1 MLKNYRIGFDWIG
14 LILFLVIMIPNFIW
28 FVVPAPNDV
37 LRTESV
43 TGTIDDSIASICQV
57 LMVASLCLVINRN
70 NTESKVIGTIIT
82 VMACVVLYYICWL
95 CYYQGNTE
103 TTVLMGLAAFPCAAF
118 LIYSYKRRNMIA
130 VFFAVVFSMCHLIYA
145 IANFIV

>member
-14 LILFLVIMIPNFIW
+14 LILFLIIMIPNFIW

-43 TGTIDDSIASICQV
+43 TGTIDSIASVCQV

-70 NTESKVIGTIIT
+70 NTGSKVIGTIIT
-82 VMACVVLYYICWL
+82 VMACVVFYYICWL
-95 CYYQGNTE
+95 CYYRGNIE
-103 TTVLMGLAAFPCAAF
+103 TTVLIGLTVFPCAAF

-130 VFFAVVFSMCHLIYA
+130 VFFAGVFSMCHLIYA
-145 IANFIV
+145 VANFIV

>member
-14 LILFLVIMIPNFIW
+14 LILFLIIMIPNCIW
-28 FVVPAPNDV
+28 FLAPAPNDV

-43 TGTIDDSIASICQV
+43 TGTIDSIASVCQV

-70 NTESKVIGTIIT
+70 KLESKGIGTIIT
-82 VMACVVLYYICWL
+82 VTACVILYYICWL
-95 CYYQGNTE
+95 SYYQGNTD
-103 TTVLMGLAAFPCAAF
+103 TTVLIGLTVFPCAAF

-130 VFFAVVFSMCHLIYA
+130 AFFAGAFSVCHLIYA
-145 IANFIV
+145 IVNFIV

>member
-37 LRTESV
+37 LRAESV
-43 TGTIDDSIASICQV
+43 TGTIDSIASVFQV

-70 NTESKVIGTIIT
+70 NSESKVIGTTIT
-82 VMACVVLYYICWL
+82 VMACVVLYYICWF
-95 CYYQGNTE
+95 CYYQGNIQTAVLIGM
-103 TTVLMGLAAFPCAAF
+103 TVFPCAAF
-118 LIYSYKRRNMIA
+118 LIYSYIRRNMIA
-130 VFFAVVFSMCHLIYA
+130 AIFAGVFSVCHLIYA
-145 IANFIV
+145 IVNFIV

>member
-14 LILFLVIMIPNFIW
+14 LILFLIIMIPNFIW

-43 TGTIDDSIASICQV
+43 TGTIDSIASVCQV

-70 NTESKVIGTIIT
+70 NTGSKVIGTIIT
-82 VMACVVLYYICWL
+82 VMACVILYYICWL
-95 CYYQGNTE
+95 CYYQGNTQ
-103 TTVLMGLAAFPCAAF
+103 TAVLIGLTVFPCAAF

-145 IANFIV
+145 IVNFIV

>member
-14 LILFLVIMIPNFIW
+14 LILFLIIMIPNFIW

-43 TGTIDDSIASICQV
+43 TGTIDSIASVCQA
-57 LMVASLCLVINRN
+57 LMVASLCLFINRKN
-70 NTESKVIGTIIT
+70 SKSKLTGTIIT

-95 CYYQGNTE
+95 CYYRGNIE
-103 TTVLMGLAAFPCAAF
+103 TTVLIGLTVFPCAAF

-130 VFFAVVFSMCHLIYA
+130 AFFAGVFSMCHLIYA
-145 IANFIV
+145 VANFIV

>member
-37 LRTESV
+37 LRTESI
-43 TGTIDDSIASICQV
+43 TGTIDSIASVCQV

-70 NTESKVIGTIIT
+70 NTGSKVIGTIIT

-130 VFFAVVFSMCHLIYA
+130 AFFAVVFSMCHLLYA
-145 IANFIV
+145 IANFMK

>member
-14 LILFLVIMIPNFIW
+14 LILFLIIMIPNFIW

-37 LRTESV
+37 LRIESV
-43 TGTIDDSIASICQV
+43 TGTIDSIASVCQV
-57 LMVASLCLVINRN
+57 LMMASLCLVINRN
-70 NTESKVIGTIIT
+70 NTESKETGTIIM

-95 CYYQGNTE
+95 CYYQGNAE
-103 TTVLMGLAAFPCAAF
+103 TVVLIGLTVFPCAAF

-130 VFFAVVFSMCHLIYA
+130 AFFAGVFSMCHLIYT
-145 IANFIV
+145 IANSIV

>member
-1 MLKNYRIGFDWIG
+1 MLKKYRIGFDWKG
-14 LILFLVIMIPNFIW
+14 LILFLIIMIPNFIW

-43 TGTIDDSIASICQV
+43 TGTIDSIASVCQV

-70 NTESKVIGTIIT
+70 NTESKAIGTIVT
-82 VMACVVLYYICWL
+82 VMVCVVLYYICWL
-95 CYYQGNTE
+95 CYYQGTAE
-103 TTVLMGLAAFPCAAF
+103 TTVLTGLTVFPCAAF

-130 VFFAVVFSMCHLIYA
+130 AFFAGVFSMCHLIYA
-145 IANFIV
+145 IANFII

>member
-43 TGTIDDSIASICQV
+43 TGTIDSIASVFQV

-70 NTESKVIGTIIT
+70 NTASKVIGTIIT

-103 TTVLMGLAAFPCAAF
+103 MAVLIGITVFPCAAF
-118 LIYSYKRRNMIA
+118 LIYSHKRKNMIA
-130 VFFAVVFSMCHLIYA
+130 AFFAGVFSMCHLIYV
-145 IANFIV
+145 IVNFIV

>member
-1 MLKNYRIGFDWIG
+1 MLKNYRIGFDWIV

-43 TGTIDDSIASICQV
+43 TGTDSIASVCQG
-57 LMVASLCLVINRN
+57 LMVASLCLIINRN

-95 CYYQGNTE
+95 CYY
-103 TTVLMGLAAFPCAAF
+103 
-118 LIYSYKRRNMIA
+118 LIRIKEGI
-130 VFFAVVFSMCHLIYA
+130 
-145 IANFIV
+145 

>member
-14 LILFLVIMIPNFIW
+14 LILFLSIMIPNFIW

-43 TGTIDDSIASICQV
+43 TGTIDSIASVCQV

-70 NTESKVIGTIIT
+70 NTESKLIETIIT
-82 VMACVVLYYICWL
+82 VMACVVLYYICWF
-95 CYYQGNTE
+95 CYYRGNIE
-103 TTVLMGLAAFPCAAF
+103 TTVLLGLTVFPCAAF

-130 VFFAVVFSMCHLIYA
+130 AFFAGVFSMCHLIYT